1 MIVLPSWDEMEA
13 VLGAYERDKAR
24 LDRLQ
29 RDVFLEFNQYL
40 ISVSHTV
47 AATVSR
53 AWNVSYENI

>member
-1 MIVLPSWDEMEA
+1 MEA
-13 VLGAYERDKAR
+13 VLGAYERDEAR